1 MREYI
6 RHPSDIPI
14 QYHLQGQESRNEDQM
29 KNISTGG
36 LSFHSSKPIQGN
48 SKILINIPIIKAGYK
63 LNGLVVWCQ
72 QNDSGYDIGV
82 KFLDKETEFRLRMI
96 EQICYIEHY
105 RREMFMNEGRKLTS
119 EEAALEWIE
128 KFAPDFPSD

>member
-14 QYHLQGQESRNEDQM
+14 KYHIQGLDAPQSDAL

-36 LSFHSSKPIQGN
+36 LSFKSTARIKENTPI
-48 SKILINIPIIKAGYK
+48 IINIPVIKPGFRIK
-63 LNGLVVWCQ
+63 GIVVWCQ
-72 QNDSGYDIGV
+72 PHDAMYDVGV
-82 KFLDKETEFRLRMI
+82 KFLDKETEFRVRMI

-105 RREMFMNEGRKLTS
+105 RREVLLTEGRRISS
-119 EEAALEWIE
+119 EQAALEWIE
-128 KFAPDFPSD
+128 KFAQDFPSE